1 MEEKIRKYKE
11 NDFGRINELNQK
23 EGWNNLV
30 EKMEDTK
37 EAWMQSN
44 IAFVIENEDSVIGYI
59 RGMTDTRVS
68 LYICELLIDQRYRGR
83 GLGKKLLRYVHSLYP
98 RTRIEMLASS
108 TSHTYYE
115 SNGYRPFY
123 GFRKTYEE

>member
-11 NDFGRINELNQK
+11 DDFGRINELNQN

-37 EAWMQSN
+37 EAWKQSN

-68 LYICELLIDQRYRGR
+68 LYICELLIDQKYRGR